1 MTIQRSALSFLLITL
16 LLLTAAAADAQ
27 TIPDK
32 FTNLKVLPADTSKAE
47 LMQTMR
53 GFAFALNVRCPYCHV
68 EKSKNDLDLDL
79 DFAADDKPAKKTARL
94 MLTMTAAIN
103 RDYVGKI
110 DKPEPIR
117 VQCVTCHHGLTQ
129 PQPMNAL
136 LADTFQKQ
144 GLDATVSLYRDLRSR
159 YYGTGQYDFGDT
171 PLNQFTE
178 TLLRS
183 KKYKEA
189 VAIMEMNF
197 ASNHPDSVWS
207 YHMLAMAHQ
216 ANGEL
221 EEAKADY
228 RKVLQLHPEDSW
240 AKTQLDSLAT
250 AK

>member
-1 MTIQRSALSFLLITL
+1 MTNHRPAMSFLLIAFVL
-16 LLLTAAAADAQ
+16 LSVAATSAQ
-27 TIPDK
+27 GIPDK
-32 FTNLKVLPADTSKAE
+32 FTNLKVLPPDISKAE

-68 EKSKNDLDLDL
+68 ERSSKDLDL
-79 DFAADDKPAKKTARL
+79 DFAADDKQPKKTARI

-110 DKPEPIR
+110 GKPEPIR
-117 VQCVTCHHGLTQ
+117 VQCVTCHRGLTQ

-144 GLDATVSLYRDLRSR
+144 GIEATVSLYRDLRSR
-159 YYGTGQYDFGDT
+159 YYGTGQYDFGET
-171 PLNQFTE
+171 PLNQLTE
-178 TLLRS
+178 TLVRD

-197 ASNHPDSVWS
+197 ATNHPDSVWS
-207 YHMLAMAHQ
+207 YHLLAMAHQ
-216 ANGEL
+216 ANAEL

-228 RKVLQLHPEDSW
+228 RKVLQLHPEDTW

>member
-1 MTIQRSALSFLLITL
+1 MTNHRPARSFLRIAFI
-16 LLLTAAAADAQ
+16 LLTAAAAGAQ
-27 TIPDK
+27 AVPDK
-32 FTNLKVLPADTSKAE
+32 FTNLKLLPADISKAE

-53 GFAFALNVRCPYCHV
+53 GFAFALNVRCPYCHL
-68 EKSKNDLDLDL
+68 EKSKKDLDL
-79 DFAADDKPAKKTARL
+79 DFAADDKQPKKTARI

-110 DKPEPIR
+110 GKPEPIR

-144 GLDATVSLYRDLRSR
+144 DIDATVSLYRDLRSR
-159 YYGTGQYDFGDT
+159 YYGTGQYDFGET

-178 TLLRS
+178 NLLRD

-197 ASNHPDSVWS
+197 AANHPDSVWS

-228 RKVLQLHPEDSW
+228 RKVLELHPEDSW
-240 AKTQLDSLAT
+240 AKTQLDALAT
-250 AK
+250 AR

>member
-1 MTIQRSALSFLLITL
+1 MSSHTPARSVLRTTFI
-16 LLLTAAAADAQ
+16 LLTAAAAGAQ
-27 TIPDK
+27 AVPDK
-32 FTNLKVLPADTSKAE
+32 FANLKVLPADISKGE

-68 EKSKNDLDLDL
+68 EKSKKDLDL
-79 DFAADDKPAKKTARL
+79 DFAADDKQPKSTARI

-110 DKPEPIR
+110 GKPEPIR

-129 PQPMNAL
+129 PLNAL
-136 LADTFQKQ
+136 LADTLQKQ
-144 GLDATVSLYRDLRSR
+144 GIDATVSQYRDLRSR
-159 YYGTGQYDFGDT
+159 DYGTGQYDFGET

-178 TLLRS
+178 TLLRD

-197 ASNHPDSVWS
+197 AANHPDSVWS
-207 YHMLAMAHQ
+207 YHMLAMSHQ

-240 AKTQLDSLAT
+240 AKTQLDALVT